1 MWPTTAC
8 LIGSL
13 ALFTTPLLADT
24 SLPTPFDTGY
34 NYGLTTSCQS
44 FFSAFLSSPSFQGC
58 PSFGFLLTKS
68 NQFNQMSRNTST
80 LLPILQSICN
90 TSTSQCVSLMQQYA
104 SQMMESSNCQT
115 DVNNNNTIA
124 VSTLYDF
131 ESYQPM
137 QSAGCL
143 EDTDGQYCFVKTLRK
158 ASSIFFLILFC
169 TLPVTIPGNM
179 LGDLDPLLI
188 KFFSCISEASQGTA
202 LYYLPAGSPLPS
214 PSSNLTTLQCNSC
227 NSKTLALYSNYSS
240 MQNEPINS
248 IWKAAL
254 SIVNAT
260 CGQSYLTAS
269 GIKFSSSPHTI
280 QEITLPLLTL
290 LTMFVTL
297 AINFH

>member
-143 EDTDGQYCFVKTLRK
+143 EDTDGQYCFVKTLQ
-158 ASSIFFLILFC
+158 
-169 TLPVTIPGNM
+169 
-179 LGDLDPLLI
+179 
-188 KFFSCISEASQGTA
+188 ASQGTA
-202 LYYLPAGSPLPS
+202 LYYLPVGSPLPS